1 MNYRT
6 IAAVAL
12 VAILAACLVPVA
24 DSDAV
29 YSNVSGD
36 TVIGTGDKA
45 DYTITYNNHD
55 YDQYQDVSM
64 SISYEAKLVD
74 SAGETVS
81 RGVSPSSGTLDQG
94 GSADLTVT
102 APNTAGQYQLIVTYD
117 VEGSYT
123 DEDGETVEIPAEE
136 LAREDTFDIK
146 VVTPI
151 RLSVTLTNESSTD
164 LNGYGVYFVINGE
177 RIDDSYTTVNLAGE
191 GTTTVTYDWVTDAGE
206 GAYTYSLESADGGNL
221 SQITGLG
228 DEYTF
233 YIGDNSY
240 TVWVALLVIVIILL
254 ALVIVWIYRK
264 PVKNFGKPKSRR

>member
-6 IAAVAL
+6 IAAVAI

-24 DSDAV
+24 DTDAV

-36 TVIGTGDKA
+36 SVVGTGDEA

-64 SISYEAKLVD
+64 SISYQAKLVD

-81 RGVSPSSGTLDQG
+81 RGVSPSSGSLDDG
-94 GSADLTVT
+94 ASAQLTVK
-102 APNTAGQYQLIVTYD
+102 APDTAGQYRLIVTWN

-123 DEDGETVEIPAEE
+123 DEEGETVEIPEEE

-146 VVTPI
+146 VVEPI

-164 LNGYGVYFVINGE
+164 LNGYGVYFVVNGE
-177 RIDDSYTTVNLAGE
+177 RIQDSYTTVNLAGE
-191 GTTTVTYDWVTDAGE
+191 GTTTISYDWVADVGE
-206 GAYTYSLESADGGNL
+206 GTYTYSVVPADEGIVAPI
-221 SQITGLG
+221 SGLG
-228 DEYTF
+228 DEHTF

-240 TVWVALLVIVIILL
+240 TVWIALLVIVIILL
-254 ALVIVWIYRK
+254 ALVIVWVYRK
-264 PVKNFGKPKSRR
+264 PVKNYGKPKSRR